1 MTTLYE
7 DYLKTLEE
15 KDWHITRDLPM
26 FEPGKRHDP
35 VKFHDYEYLDFCDK
49 LMGRPYGANGIG
61 KLREVALVWPTEH
74 EIHPY
79 WSQAPEFF
87 HSRWARWGAG
97 KPDIDGM
104 VRQHQEYARI
114 LEENG
119 VQVHWIKL
127 PSHVGPM
134 GPLHKPSG
142 AASDLFVVRGGVIV
156 GKWAANPIN
165 NGRAAL
171 FARWASI
178 ELGIPTLLTIHG
190 KGVAEIAT
198 SVWLAEDVFVTALS
212 ASFNQEG
219 LDQFIPVVKASSKED
234 VHVHVMK
241 LPGDRFWDW
250 DTGECAHPD
259 IVIGALDLGKVILY
273 PPGVDFETHKWLRN
287 NKFDIV
293 EVDTEEQIDCSPC
306 NIITLEPG
314 KVMMPAQA
322 RRAIAKVRALG
333 VEVVEVEREGFNLDC
348 GTAKL
353 RRDPGPS
360 FFKDR

>member
-1 MTTLYE
+1 M
-7 DYLKTLEE
+7 
-15 KDWHITRDLPM
+15 
-26 FEPGKRHDP
+26 
-35 VKFHDYEYLDFCDK
+35 
-49 LMGRPYGANGIG
+49 
-61 KLREVALVWPTEH
+61 
-74 EIHPY
+74 
-79 WSQAPEFF
+79 
-87 HSRWARWGAG
+87 
-97 KPDIDGM
+97 
-104 VRQHQEYARI
+104 
-114 LEENG
+114 
-119 VQVHWIKL
+119 
-127 PSHVGPM
+127 
-134 GPLHKPSG
+134 
-142 AASDLFVVRGGVIV
+142 
-156 GKWAANPIN
+156 
-165 NGRAAL
+165 
-171 FARWASI
+171 

-234 VHVHVMK
+234 VYVHVMK

-250 DTGECAHPD
+250 ATGECAHPD

-322 RRAIAKVRALG
+322 RRAIANVRALG